1 MRGAVW
7 SQRCYP
13 YLPASPPDP
22 LHRSSPLLPLQGV
35 GELWGGAYDAPLPV
49 PPHLLCLAQFADEA
63 AYPGALVFI
72 GTTGG
77 LGGDGDI
84 QVLLDSYG
92 VPYTGVGGVGVRF
105 THRGG
110 AGMGGV
116 SQV

>member
-1 MRGAVW
+1 M
-7 SQRCYP
+7 
-13 YLPASPPDP
+13 
-22 LHRSSPLLPLQGV
+22 

-110 AGMGGV
+110 GRDGRGLTSMIRWLATRCCSPLLPHWCSNYTYPQGLAP
-116 SQV
+116 QL